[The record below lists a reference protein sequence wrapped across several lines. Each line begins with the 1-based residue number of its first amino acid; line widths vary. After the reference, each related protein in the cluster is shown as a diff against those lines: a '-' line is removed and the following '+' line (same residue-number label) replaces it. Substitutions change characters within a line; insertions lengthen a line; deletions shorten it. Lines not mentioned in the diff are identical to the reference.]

1 VKQQN
6 DEIKEIKEYA
16 EKTMGENGHL
26 LSQLEQAGK
35 LHGHICPSLFYGVS
49 LAMRI
54 REWMQASSNDA
65 NQPACGADSDAAD
78 SDAADSGTSGA
89 ACEIILEGKSQ
100 CIRDGVRS
108 VLGEGTPFTVQ
119 STGQCALTAVCTT
132 DQHQITDQH
141 QHIYTDQPS
150 CADQQCYAGQQRCA
164 DQPRYRLSISPA
176 VRGKINELNQSLPL
190 EEFKRVGVAY
200 LKSLSPRE
208 LFGE

>member
-1 VKQQN
+1 MEQQN
-6 DEIKEIKEYA
+6 DDINEIKEIKNQG

-54 REWMQASSNDA
+54 REWMQASSNHA
-65 NQPACGADSDAAD
+65 NRAACGEEGG
-78 SDAADSGTSGA
+78 ADSGTA
-89 ACEIILEGKSQ
+89 YEIILEGKSQ

-108 VLGEGTPFTVQ
+108 VIGEDTPFTVQ
-119 STGQCALTAVCTT
+119 STGQCALTVVCTTVCTT
-132 DQHQITDQH
+132 DACT
-141 QHIYTDQPS
+141 T
-150 CADQQCYAGQQRCA
+150 DQQCCP
-164 DQPRYRLSISPA
+164 DQPRCRLSISPA
-176 VRGKINELNQSLPL
+176 VRSRINEFNQSLPL
-190 EEFKRVGVAY
+190 EEFKQVGVAY

>member
-1 VKQQN
+1 VEPQDN
-6 DEIKEIKEYA
+6 EIKGHA

-54 REWMQASSNDA
+54 REWKQASSNHA
-65 NQPACGADSDAAD
+65 NRAACSADNSA
-78 SDAADSGTSGA
+78 TSGA

-108 VLGEGTPFTVQ
+108 VLGENTPFTVQ
-119 STGQCALTAVCTT
+119 STGQCALSVV
-132 DQHQITDQH
+132 
-141 QHIYTDQPS
+141 
-150 CADQQCYAGQQRCA
+150 CADQQCCP
-164 DQPRYRLSISPA
+164 DQPRYRLSISQA
-176 VRGKINELNQSLPL
+176 VRNRINEFNQSLPL